1 MFFRRLRAARLVRQA
16 ASLFRSKADAA
27 IDDIR
32 PAFDPAFYC
41 QQNPDVAEAGLDP
54 VLHYFRLG
62 WKEGRDPSPQF
73 STRYYLENNAD
84 VAKAG
89 LNPFW
94 HYLVAGRL
102 EKRRSR
108 SALGAPDPSEMAVMD
123 DIRAA
128 FDALFYLQR
137 YADVRDSGADPVSHY
152 CLYGWRE
159 ERDPAPDFSTSYY
172 LAANPDVAAAGLNP
186 FWHFIASG
194 RQEGRS
200 GLPLPP
206 DAVVEAGHDHATIA
220 AHFDAA
226 FYLSQNPDLA
236 QGKVSAVDHYCN
248 IGWKEGRDPAP
259 FFSTRYY
266 LESNPDVVAAGIN
279 PFWHYLVAGR
289 NEGRAPS
296 HPGGYKAAILQSLLP
311 LEDMVAN
318 WRRPPPESAP
328 LTANSLERMILEAC
342 HGERSRLIL
351 SISHDDYTAV
361 SGGVQSCIQR
371 EERLSP
377 AHGATYLNLHPV
389 QPLPRLA
396 HLDRDDEASV
406 HLVLDGRSIGHAPIS
421 TVIAAMQT
429 VAPRLSAVQ
438 CVIHHLMG
446 HAPERIVDLIKA
458 TGADSCCLWLHDF
471 FTLCPS
477 YTLQRNGITF
487 CGAPAPGSNAC
498 RLCVYGAER
507 ISHQARVRDL
517 FAALRIHALAPSSFM
532 AAEWTARSGL
542 AVDRLTVLPLLT
554 LHWPETQRRPPNRP
568 IPQTAITLAFIGYPA
583 AQKGWPIFQALA
595 SAARLPD
602 TDLRFLYFGATPVT
616 DTAIGSVAVHVSE
629 DDPDAMIRAISEHQV
644 DLVLHWAN
652 SPETF
657 SFTTHEA
664 LAGGAWVLTNPGSGN
679 VAVTVRETG
688 EGVVLQDEDDLRA
701 FFTDGR
707 LAQVTASRRA
717 ASRHGRPVVI
727 RSAMVHTILSKDG
740 AS

>member
-1 MFFRRLRAARLVRQA
+1 M
-16 ASLFRSKADAA
+16 FRSKADTA

-41 QQNPDVAEAGLDP
+41 QQYPDVAEAGLDP
-54 VLHYFRLG
+54 VVHYFRIG
-62 WKEGRDPSPQF
+62 WKEGRDPSTQF

-108 SALGAPDPSEMAVMD
+108 SALGAPDPSQMAVMD

-128 FDALFYLQR
+128 FDAQFYLQR

-200 GLPLPP
+200 GLPLPL
-206 DAVVEAGHDHATIA
+206 DAVVDVGHDQATIA
-220 AHFDAA
+220 AHFDTA
-226 FYLSQNPDLA
+226 FYLNQNPDVT
-236 QGKVSAVDHYCN
+236 QSTVSAVDHYCN
-248 IGWKEGRDPAP
+248 VGWREGRDPGP

-266 LESNPDVVAAGIN
+266 LETNPDVAAAGVN

-296 HPGGYKAAILQSLLP
+296 HPGGYKAAILQSLRP
-311 LEDMVAN
+311 LEDMIAD
-318 WRRPPPESAP
+318 WCRPPPESAAT
-328 LTANSLERMILEAC
+328 TARALERMILEAR
-342 HGERSRLIL
+342 HDQRNRLIL
-351 SISHDDYTAV
+351 SISHDDYTTV
-361 SGGVQSCIQR
+361 PGGVQSCIQR

-377 AHGATYLNLHPV
+377 AHGAIYLNLHPV

-396 HLDRDDEASV
+396 HLDSDGDPSV
-406 HLVLDGRSIGHAPIS
+406 HLVLDGRHIGHAPIS
-421 TVIAAMQT
+421 TVIAAMRK
-429 VAPRLSAVQ
+429 VAPQLSAVQ
-438 CVIHHLMG
+438 SVIHHLMG

-458 TGADSCCLWLHDF
+458 TGADGCCLWLHDF

-507 ISHQARVRDL
+507 ISHQARISDL
-517 FAALRIHALAPSSFM
+517 FAALRIHVLAPSPFM
-532 AAEWTARSGL
+532 AAEWTTRSGL
-542 AVDRLTVLPLLT
+542 TVDRLTVLPLLT
-554 LHWPETQRRPPNRP
+554 LHWPKTKRRSANRS
-568 IPQTAITLAFIGYPA
+568 INRSAITVAFIGYPS

-595 SAARLPD
+595 SAVCTPD
-602 TDLRFLYFGATPVT
+602 TDLRFLYFGTSLVTATG
-616 DTAIGSVAVHVSE
+616 IESIAVQVSE
-629 DDPDAMIRAISEHQV
+629 DDPDAMIRAIHEHDV

-652 SPETF
+652 WPETF
-657 SFTTHEA
+657 SFSVHEA
-664 LAGGAWVLTNPGSGN
+664 LAGGAFVLTNPGSGN

-688 EGVVLQDEDDLRA
+688 KGQVLRDEDDLRA
-701 FFTDGR
+701 FFKDGR
-707 LAQVTASRRA
+707 LGQVTAKRRA
-717 ASRHGRPVVI
+717 ASGHGRPVVT
-727 RSAMVHTILSKDG
+727 RSAMAHTILPKDG